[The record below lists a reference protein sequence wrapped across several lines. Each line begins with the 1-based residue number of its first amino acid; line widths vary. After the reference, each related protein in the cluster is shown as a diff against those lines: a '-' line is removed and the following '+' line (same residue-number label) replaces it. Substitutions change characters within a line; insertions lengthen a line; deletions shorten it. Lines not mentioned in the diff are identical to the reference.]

1 MTMEPEPPT
10 ALDDEVRQL
19 LQEGEKIAAIK
30 LVRERRQLGL
40 KDGGGSRG
48 CMTVL
53 LCLAMVV
60 AVVYADDP
68 FHAERNAAL
77 AQVASVEQA
86 YAERLGPNGA
96 EWRARIKTEE
106 PALRETLDWF
116 MRNAEGDQALRLAVP
131 LAYFWSYEGRGIEA
145 RELLTKV
152 LALPSAAA
160 PTAIRA
166 KALYEVGD
174 YDESLRIYRRV
185 QDKAG
190 IATALLGL
198 SRLAL
203 RDMDYTSARRDAEES
218 GVIRCELGDKAGQ
231 AGAVQ
236 MLAAVARM
244 QGQYGKAAELYEF
257 SLNANREAGWDVPVA
272 TDLFNLGYVRLRQ
285 GKIDVART
293 LFAESLQKYRELDDD
308 AGVAYVLTGFA
319 SIAVE
324 QKQALRA
331 ARLYASALVILDQFG
346 LSLDPDDQLD
356 VDHYTAKLLTL
367 LPPDAFKAASAEGR
381 TTSSERAIALA
392 LAP

>member
-1 MTMEPEPPT
+1 MRPT
-10 ALDDEVRQL
+10 FLALL
-19 LQEGEKIAAIK
+19 LIA
-30 LVRERRQLGL
+30 R
-40 KDGGGSRG
+40 
-48 CMTVL
+48 
-53 LCLAMVV
+53 V
-60 AVVYADDP
+60 ASAQDP
-68 FHAERNAAL
+68 FHAERSSAL
-77 AQVASVEQA
+77 GQVEWVEQA
-86 YAERLGPNGA
+86 YAERLGPTGT
-96 EWRARIKTEE
+96 EWRARIKKEQAT
-106 PALRETLDWF
+106 LTGTLDWF

-131 LAYFWSYEGRGIEA
+131 LAYFWSYEGRGTEA

-166 KALYEVGD
+166 KALYETGD

-198 SRLAL
+198 SRVAL
-203 RDMDYTSARRDAEES
+203 REMDYASARRYAEES
-218 GVIRCELGDKAGQ
+218 GVIRRELADKAGQ
-231 AGAVQ
+231 AAAVQ

-257 SLNANREAGWDVPVA
+257 SLNANRETGWDVPVA

-285 GKIDVART
+285 GKIDAARK
-293 LFAESLQKYRELDDD
+293 LFAESLQKYRELQDD
-308 AGVAYVLTGFA
+308 AGVAYALTGFA

-331 ARLYASALVILDQFG
+331 ARLYASALGILDQFG

-367 LPPDAFKAASAEGR
+367 LPADAFTAASAEGR
-381 TTSSERAIALA
+381 TTSPERAIALA